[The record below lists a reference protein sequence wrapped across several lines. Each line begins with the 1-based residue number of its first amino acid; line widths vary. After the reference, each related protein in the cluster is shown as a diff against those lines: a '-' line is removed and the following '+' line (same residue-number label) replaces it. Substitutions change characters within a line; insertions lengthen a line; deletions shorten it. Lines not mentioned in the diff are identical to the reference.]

1 MRNGVCLL
9 GSSVSH
15 WQQLENEKLGH
26 RKGSDL
32 DLRLARMS
40 AEADLFFALTLHCY
54 WMIRVRQS
62 RVE

>member
-40 AEADLFFALTLHCY
+40 AEADLFLLDD
-54 WMIRVRQS
+54 
-62 RVE
+62 

>member
-9 GSSVSH
+9 GSKRSH

-26 RKGSDL
+26 LKGSDL

-40 AEADLFFALTLHCY
+40 AEADLVLP
-54 WMIRVRQS
+54 
-62 RVE
+62 